1 MVPAASSSASATK
14 RQTLVRVALAVAIVG
29 AVVAIYQQA
38 TLSSFFD
45 DDFHWLAQTRRFE
58 FTNFFRLER
67 YDHFYRPVIELY
79 FLFGLNAFGCDPF
92 PFHLSSLAVH
102 LLATLVLF
110 LFARRLGGSE
120 AFAVL
125 TAIFF
130 AVQPGYVQAVTWIG
144 AITDLLPGLWYLAA
158 LWLHLRFLQDGG
170 RRDYLLSLVA
180 FTLCLLTHESAATL
194 LPMMM
199 ALELAVTAGSLRNR
213 ISSVRG
219 HAARYAPFVVLLAGF
234 LAIAWI
240 VNTRSYLVRDGHY
253 AFGWHAVP
261 NVLNYVVSLYVGK
274 KILLSHLAI
283 VAITVL
289 LLAKGSPRT
298 RFLLVWIFVTL
309 APASFFTWG
318 NASRYLYVP
327 AAGFAMLLAQV
338 GLTAYEL
345 TRARWGSRAAAPAA
359 IVGVAAVA
367 IRFAVFAQE
376 GATGF
381 RDQTRPYERL
391 IAAIDRSGQDTAA
404 TDEIAVSASD
414 LYGVP
419 ELYRDGVAETVAC
432 RPGVRMV
439 VR

>member
-1 MVPAASSSASATK
+1 MDQAATTSVPATT
-14 RQTLVRVALAVAIVG
+14 RQMQMRAVLAVLLIG
-29 AVVAIYQQA
+29 AVAVIYQQA
-38 TLSSFFD
+38 TLSPFFD

-58 FTNFFRLER
+58 FTNFFRLDR

-79 FLFGLNAFGCDPF
+79 FFFGLNAFGCDPY
-92 PFHLSSLAVH
+92 PFHITSLVIH
-102 LLATLVLF
+102 LLSTLVLF
-110 LFARRLGGSE
+110 LFARRLSGSE

-158 LWLHLRFLQDGG
+158 LWLHLRFLQNGG
-170 RRDYLLSLVA
+170 RRDYSLSLVA

-194 LPMMM
+194 LPMMI
-199 ALELAVTAGSLRNR
+199 ALEIAVSPGSLRQR
-213 ISSVRG
+213 LSSVVRHSG
-219 HAARYAPFVVLLAGF
+219 RYAPFGVLLVGF
-234 LAIAWI
+234 LTIAWI

-274 KILLSHLAI
+274 KILPSHLAI
-283 VAITVL
+283 VAITL
-289 LLAKGSPRT
+289 FLLAKGSPRT
-298 RFLLVWIFVTL
+298 RFLLVWIFATL

-338 GLTAYEL
+338 GLSSYASA
-345 TRARWGSRAAAPAA
+345 RARWGTTYVTPAA
-359 IVGVAAVA
+359 VALVAIVA

-376 GATGF
+376 GASGF

-391 IAAIDRSGQDTAA
+391 IAAIEQSGQAQAT
-404 TDEIAVSASD
+404 TDEIAVSAAD

>member
-1 MVPAASSSASATK
+1 VPATK
-14 RQTLVRVALAVAIVG
+14 RQTFVRVALAIAISG
-29 AVVAIYQQA
+29 AVAVIYHQAI
-38 TLSSFFD
+38 LSSFFD

-58 FTNFFRLER
+58 FTNLFRLER

-79 FLFGLNAFGCDPF
+79 FLLGLNAFGCNPF

-102 LLATLVLF
+102 LLATMVLF
-110 LFARRLGGSE
+110 VFARRLSGRE

-144 AITDLLPGLWYLAA
+144 AITDLLPGLWYLAT
-158 LWLHLRFLQDGG
+158 LWLHLRFLQDC
-170 RRDYLLSLVA
+170 RRLDYVLSLLV

-194 LPMMM
+194 LPMMI
-199 ALELAVTAGSLRNR
+199 ALELVVTAGSAGDRVSRVLR
-213 ISSVRG
+213 
-219 HAARYAPFVVLLAGF
+219 HAGGYAPFAVLLVGF

-240 VNTRSYLVRDGHY
+240 VNTRSYLVEDGHY

-261 NVLNYVVSLYVGK
+261 NMLNYVVSLYVGK
-274 KILLSHLAI
+274 KILASHLVI
-283 VAITVL
+283 VAITL
-289 LLAKGSPRT
+289 FLLAKGSART

-327 AAGFAMLLAQV
+327 AAGFAMLLAQS
-338 GLTAYEL
+338 GLTAYEMI
-345 TRARWGSRAAAPAA
+345 RARSGSPVVTPAA
-359 IVGVAAVA
+359 IAIVAAIA
-367 IRFAVFAQE
+367 IRFAVFAHE

-391 IAAIDRSGQDTAA
+391 IAAIEQSGQDKSAI
-404 TDEIAVSASD
+404 DEIAVSASD
-414 LYGVP
+414 LDGVP
-419 ELYRDGVAETVAC
+419 DLYRDGVAETVAC